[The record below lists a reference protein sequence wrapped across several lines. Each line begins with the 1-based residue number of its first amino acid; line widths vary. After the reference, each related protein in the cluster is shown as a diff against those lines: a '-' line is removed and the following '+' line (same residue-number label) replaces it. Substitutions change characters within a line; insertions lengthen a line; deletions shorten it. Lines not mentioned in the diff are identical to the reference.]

1 MIRKYLLLP
10 VVLGTILFTAPGAM
24 IGLEKSAAEKPE
36 SPEKLYNQVEL
47 FADAVS
53 IIRNEYVDA
62 VDSKKLIY
70 GAMQGMLGS
79 LDDYSQFMDP
89 DEYNEIRVE
98 TKGEFG
104 GIGVEISLKDGI
116 LTVITP
122 MVGTPAYLGGVRA
135 GDKIVKIDGKVTK
148 NITLNDAVKQ
158 MRGKPGTIVT
168 LTIWREG
175 LPNIL
180 DIPIKRDMIKI
191 NSVKRADIIAD
202 KIGYIK
208 LIEFQENTPRDLDA
222 AIKKLKASGM
232 KSLIL
237 DLRNNPGGLLDGAID
252 VSERFLAKDELIVS
266 IRSRTQDRDVLFKSS
281 GKTAHTDFPLIL
293 IVNEGSASASEI
305 VAGAI
310 KDNKRGI
317 VLGMKTYGKASVQ
330 TVIPLKDGSALRFT
344 TAYYLTP
351 SGKLIKD
358 DGIVPDVIIERME
371 SAAKG
376 KDKGPDIFEGL
387 EEAEPRTVPP
397 TGRIGVRVKDDN
409 SMKDKPSEKTSKPV
423 VTAPEMDNQLEAAVN
438 LMKAISIYDMK
449 KS

>member
-1 MIRKYLLLP
+1 MMRRYLVFS
-10 VVLGTILFTAPGAM
+10 VVLGLVLFMAPGA
-24 IGLEKSAAEKPE
+24 IKGLEKAAADKPDSRE
-36 SPEKLYNQVEL
+36 NLYNQVEL

-53 IIRNEYVDA
+53 IVRNEYVDEI
-62 VDSKKLIY
+62 DSKKLIY
-70 GAMQGMLGS
+70 GAMQGMLES
-79 LDDYSQFMDP
+79 LDDYGQFMDP

-104 GIGVEISLKDGI
+104 GIGVEISLKEGI

-122 MVGTPAYLGGVRA
+122 MIGTPADLGGVRP

-158 MRGKPGTIVT
+158 MRGKPGSIVT
-168 LTIWREG
+168 LTVWREG

-191 NSVKRADIIAD
+191 NSIKRADILED

-208 LIEFQENTPRDLDA
+208 LVEFQENTPRDLDD

-232 KSLIL
+232 NSLIL
-237 DLRNNPGGLLDGAID
+237 DLRNNPGGLLDGAVD
-252 VSERFLAKDELIVS
+252 VAERFLAKDKVIVS
-266 IRSRTQDRDVLFKSS
+266 IKSRAQNQNTLFKSS
-281 GKTAHTDFPLIL
+281 GKAAHTDFPLIL

-317 VLGMKTYGKASVQ
+317 VLGMKTFGKASVQ
-330 TVIPLKDGSALRFT
+330 TVISLKDGSALRFT

-351 SGKLIKD
+351 GGKLIKD
-358 DGIVPDVIIERME
+358 EGIAPDVIVERKE
-371 SAAKG
+371 DAVKG
-376 KDKGPDIFEGL
+376 KEKGLDIFEDL
-387 EEAEPRTVPP
+387 EEMEPRTVPP
-397 TGRIGVRVKDDN
+397 TGGTGAGVKDH
-409 SMKDKPSEKTSKPV
+409 SLAKDKPAEKTDKSAT
-423 VTAPEMDNQLEAAVN
+423 TAPKTDNQLEAAVN
-438 LMKAISIYDMK
+438 LMKAINIYERE